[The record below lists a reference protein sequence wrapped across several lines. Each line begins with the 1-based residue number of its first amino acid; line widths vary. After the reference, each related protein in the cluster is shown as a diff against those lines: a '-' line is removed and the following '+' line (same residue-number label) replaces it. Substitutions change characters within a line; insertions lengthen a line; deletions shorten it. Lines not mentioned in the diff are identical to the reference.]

1 LYGPE
6 NGRPILDNGKREKLK
21 LHVRDKIEGLKE
33 DIAAYKLRTLP
44 VSPDNAIGRIS
55 RMEAI
60 NDKSIYDAALNKAL
74 QTLPKLERLLTMIDD
89 PEFGLCR
96 ECEEPI
102 PFGRLMIM
110 PESDLCVHCAGFL
123 EG

>member
-1 LYGPE
+1 
-6 NGRPILDNGKREKLK
+6 LDDGKREKLK